1 MGLLLQAATAI
12 FRSPRLSH
20 GVRPGAQRCSLPLR
34 WYLTR
39 SVLGTRYRQLTFV
52 MRRGGWRMSLT
63 TLPGL
68 LLEVEVG
75 RGSIARGGCGGY
87 GGIFFQWVSVMV
99 VGEMVVSS

>member
-1 MGLLLQAATAI
+1 
-12 FRSPRLSH
+12 
-20 GVRPGAQRCSLPLR
+20 
-34 WYLTR
+34 
-39 SVLGTRYRQLTFV
+39 
-52 MRRGGWRMSLT
+52 MSLT